1 MTKYIWGPENKTIIP
16 TPRPAFLM
24 NEDDSGLCQM
34 FRAGIPERELIEFC
48 KQFFD
53 PRRARFID
61 GGAHMGAYS
70 ILLAETFNAVE
81 AFEAQRRTYFQLCG
95 NIYINEKINITP
107 HNFALTNHS
116 NAYGD
121 TTLYV
126 VSDDGG
132 GSSVIKPDEAQIKSK
147 ETVETIHIDNFEWS
161 DVGLIKLDV
170 EGAELEAIQ
179 GARETLKRCEFPP
192 ILFESNGPG
201 AHNQKRLELFK
212 YLMNEMPYQVGNIKG
227 YDNMFIALR
236 QESA

>member
-1 MTKYIWGPENKTIIP
+1 MTRFLWGPEQKLIVP

-34 FRAGIPERELIEFC
+34 FRVGIPEHPLIEFC
-48 KQFFD
+48 KQF
-53 PRRARFID
+53 ANSTKRFID

-70 ILLAETFNAVE
+70 ILLAEHFASVE

-95 NIYINEKINITP
+95 NIFLNEKTNITP
-107 HNFALTNHS
+107 HNFALTNHEYTYS
-116 NAYGD
+116 D
-121 TTLYV
+121 TTLYI

-132 GSSVIKPDEAQIKSK
+132 GSSTIKPDEAQIKSK
-147 ETVETIHIDNFEWS
+147 ETVETIHIDNFVWS
-161 DVGLIKLDV
+161 NVGLIKMDV

-179 GARETLKRCEFPP
+179 GARETLKRCKFPP

-201 AHNQKRLELFK
+201 AHNQKRSELFK
-212 YLMNEMPYQVGNIKG
+212 YLMNALPYQVGNIKG

-236 QESA
+236 QEAA

>member
-1 MTKYIWGPENKTIIP
+1 
-16 TPRPAFLM
+16 M
-24 NEDDSGLCQM
+24 NNDDSSFCQM
-34 FRAGIPERELIEFC
+34 FHVGIPERPLIEFC
-48 KQFFD
+48 KQLAD
-53 PRRARFID
+53 NTKRFID

-70 ILLAETFNAVE
+70 ILLADHFASVE

-95 NIYINEKINITP
+95 NIFLNEKTNITP
-107 HNFALTNHS
+107 HNFALTNHEYT
-116 NAYGD
+116 YGD
-121 TTLYV
+121 TTLYI

-147 ETVETIHIDNFEWS
+147 EIVETIHIDNFEWS

-179 GARETLKRCEFPP
+179 GARETLKRCDFPP

-201 AHNQKRLELFK
+201 AHNQKRSELFK
-212 YLMNEMPYQVGNIKG
+212 YLMNALPYQVGNIKG

-236 QESA
+236 REAA

>member
-1 MTKYIWGPENKTIIP
+1 MTKYLWGPDKKLVLPVPN
-16 TPRPAFLM
+16 PAFLM

-34 FRAGIPERELIEFC
+34 FRVGIPERELIEFC
-48 KQFFD
+48 KQFAN
-53 PRRARFID
+53 PTKRFID

-70 ILLAETFNAVE
+70 ILLSDLFENVD

-95 NIYINEKINITP
+95 NIYINEKTNITP
-107 HNFALTNHS
+107 HNFALTNHEHTYS
-116 NAYGD
+116 D

-147 ETVETIHIDNFEWS
+147 ETIETIHIDNFEWS

-179 GARETLKRCEFPP
+179 GARETLKRCDFPP

-201 AHNQKRLELFK
+201 AHNQKRFELFK
-212 YLMNEMPYQVGNIKG
+212 YLTNELPYRVGNIKG

-236 QESA
+236 QEAA

>member
-1 MTKYIWGPENKTIIP
+1 MTRFLWGPEQKLIVP
-16 TPRPAFLM
+16 TPQPAFLM

-34 FRAGIPERELIEFC
+34 FRVGIPEHPLIEFC
-48 KQFFD
+48 KQF
-53 PRRARFID
+53 ANSTKRFID

-70 ILLAETFNAVE
+70 ILLAEHFASVE

-95 NIYINEKINITP
+95 NIFLNEKTNITP
-107 HNFALTNHS
+107 HNFALTNHEYTYS
-116 NAYGD
+116 D

-132 GSSVIKPDEAQIKSK
+132 GSSTIRPDEAQIKSK
-147 ETVETIHIDNFEWS
+147 ETVETIHIDNFVWS
-161 DVGLIKLDV
+161 NVGLIKMDV

-179 GARETLKRCEFPP
+179 GARETLKRCNFPP

-201 AHNQKRLELFK
+201 AHNQKRSELFK
-212 YLMNEMPYQVGNIKG
+212 YLMNALPYQVGNIKG

-236 QESA
+236 QEAA